1 MTTPTERAIAAREK
15 KSREAWYDRF
25 PDWTPSERPEPVETP
40 KAKAKP
46 AAKKS

>member
-1 MTTPTERAIAAREK
+1 MTTATERAIAAREK

-40 KAKAKP
+40 KAKKST
-46 AAKKS
+46 AKKS